1 MINYIAHLMMEEAKK
16 MNLDDLQQYHGEMT
30 LDFEGDGV
38 EYFDY
43 TLTITEKYRKIQ
55 YTIDRTD
62 LDELIE
68 GTELFLKQL
77 KGLVTE

>member
-1 MINYIAHLMMEEAKK
+1 

-43 TLTITEKYRKIQ
+43 TLTIKERFRTIQ
-55 YTIDRTD
+55 YTLDRTD

-68 GTELFLKQL
+68 GDVYKRQA
-77 KGLVTE
+77 

>member
-1 MINYIAHLMMEEAKK
+1 
-16 MNLDDLQQYHGEMT
+16 MNIDDLQQYHGEMT

-43 TLTITEKYRKIQ
+43 TLTITEKYRLTQ
-55 YTIDRTD
+55 YTLDRTD

-68 GTELFLKQL
+68 GTRLFLKQL
-77 KGLVTE
+77 LELKIQ

>member
-1 MINYIAHLMMEEAKK
+1 

-43 TLTITEKYRKIQ
+43 TLTITEKYRKTQ
-55 YTIDRTD
+55 YTLDRTD

-68 GTELFLKQL
+68 GTELFLKKL
-77 KGLVTE
+77 KGLRIE

>member
-1 MINYIAHLMMEEAKK
+1 

-43 TLTITEKYRKIQ
+43 TLTITEKYRKTQ
-55 YTIDRTD
+55 YTLDRTD

-68 GTELFLKQL
+68 GTELFLKKL
-77 KGLVTE
+77 KGMRIE